1 MKKGNFDNVYD
12 EIDSMVVH
20 DIELTEEEYEL
31 LLEDEELCEEFFE
44 ELMELI

>member
-1 MKKGNFDNVYD
+1 MVKTDVYD
-12 EIDSMVVH
+12 EIDNMVVH